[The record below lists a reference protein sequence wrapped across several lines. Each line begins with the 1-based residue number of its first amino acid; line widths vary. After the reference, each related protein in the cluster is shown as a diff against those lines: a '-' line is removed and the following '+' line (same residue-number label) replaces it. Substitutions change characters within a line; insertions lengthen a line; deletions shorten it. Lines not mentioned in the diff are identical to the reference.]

1 LIAVKLLWVF
11 YSDTRREKQK
21 QARRDTEMDTESVK
35 CTQSLVDDLVWHWQY
50 TNDTAPHIQMIL
62 SNLLCRIEAL
72 YNCIPVD
79 QTILSH
85 QGETLCSIVNG
96 NTSNESVSGP
106 RPSILGLQTNGAI
119 EQLYTLLEALHDKNW
134 PCVSTLPLAALG
146 DTLSSSGRVGWM
158 NMTYCL
164 LGRALVGQ

>member
-1 LIAVKLLWVF
+1 
-11 YSDTRREKQK
+11 
-21 QARRDTEMDTESVK
+21 MDPEGFPV
-35 CTQSLVDDLVWHWQY
+35 CVQSPVDDLVQDWDC
-50 TNDTAPHIQMIL
+50 TNDTAPHIKIIL

-79 QTILSH
+79 ETILSH

-96 NTSNESVSGP
+96 KPTNENVSGNP
-106 RPSILGLQTNGAI
+106 RPSTLGLRTNGAI

-134 PCVSTLPLAALG
+134 TCVSTLPLAALG
-146 DTLSSSGRVGWM
+146 NTLSSSSGRAGWM

>member
-1 LIAVKLLWVF
+1 MDPASFPVYVQFPVDELVKDW
-11 YSDTRREKQK
+11 D
-21 QARRDTEMDTESVK
+21 
-35 CTQSLVDDLVWHWQY
+35 C
-50 TNDTAPHIQMIL
+50 TNDTAPHIKIIL

-79 QTILSH
+79 QTTLSH

-96 NTSNESVSGP
+96 NPTNKNVSVDP
-106 RPSILGLQTNGAI
+106 RPSILGLRTTGAI
-119 EQLYTLLEALHDKNW
+119 EQLYTLLEALHNKNW
-134 PCVSTLPLAALG
+134 TCVSTLPLAALG
-146 DTLSSSGRVGWM
+146 NTLSSSARAGWM

>member
-1 LIAVKLLWVF
+1 
-11 YSDTRREKQK
+11 
-21 QARRDTEMDTESVK
+21 MDTESFPV
-35 CTQSLVDDLVWHWQY
+35 TITSTPVDDLVRDWAC
-50 TNDTAPHIQMIL
+50 TNDTAPHIKIIL

-96 NTSNESVSGP
+96 KPTNENVSGNP
-106 RPSILGLQTNGAI
+106 LPSILGLRTNGAI

-134 PCVSTLPLAALG
+134 ACVSTLPLAALG
-146 DTLSSSGRVGWM
+146 NTLSSSGRAGWM
-158 NMTYCL
+158 NMTCCL